1 MHPPDARKGLM
12 NTDEDQPIDGQDAPP
27 EVRLSWWRLAVLLVA
42 LAAIAGGSVLLV
54 RAWRSDDIVV
64 GVSTSVPY
72 VDVTLTPTYAFQD
85 PQSNPARSV
94 ALAFVVADPDDACAP
109 SWGGYY
115 SLAEADA
122 QLELSRR
129 LAQLRNAGGD
139 AIVSFGGQA
148 NDELALGC
156 EDADALTD
164 AYLDVVTH
172 YDLTAIDL
180 DLEGDELSDAPSIER
195 RATAIAAAQAARTDA
210 DRELAVWLTL
220 PVAASGLTSEGAAA
234 LDAMLAAGV
243 ELAGVNTMTMNF
255 ASAEAPTDDMFA
267 ATERALERTA
277 DQLVGAYA
285 KHGVH
290 LAEGEVWSRLGATP
304 MIGQNDVDGEVFTL
318 DDASDLAGLAARR
331 GLGRVSF
338 WSLNRDSQCDSA
350 FPDVAVLS
358 DVCSGVA
365 QDRLEFA
372 VAFSTLGADRTPT
385 RVEST
390 VPPRVDDPATSPYPV
405 WRSRAE
411 YEEGYKVVRRGF
423 VYQARWYTSGV
434 DPAAIGTDPN
444 ANPWSLVGPVGPADE
459 PFVPATVAPGTHPE
473 WDPTVLYQAGDDVVY
488 RGLPYQA
495 RWANQAE
502 TPETQY
508 PVAPSSAW
516 EPQFE
521 IAGEP
526 AT

>member
-1 MHPPDARKGLM
+1 M
-12 NTDEDQPIDGQDAPP
+12 NTDDDQPIDASDAPP
-27 EVRLSWWRLAVLLVA
+27 EVRLSWWRLGVLLLAVA
-42 LAAIAGGSVLLV
+42 VIAGGSVLLV
-54 RAWRSDDIVV
+54 REWRSTDVVV
-64 GVSTSVPY
+64 GASTSVPY

-94 ALAFVVADPDDACAP
+94 ALAFVVADPDEPCAP

-115 SLAEADA
+115 SLSEADA

-148 NDELALGC
+148 NDELALAC
-156 EDADALTD
+156 ADADALAD
-164 AYLDVVTH
+164 AYLEVVRR

-180 DLEGDELSDAPSIER
+180 DIEGDELADAPSAER
-195 RATAIAAAQAARTDA
+195 RAVAIAAVQAARSDA
-210 DRELAVWLTL
+210 DKDLAVWLTL
-220 PVAASGLTSEGAAA
+220 PVATSGLTAEGLAA

-243 ELAGVNTMTMNF
+243 DLAGVNTMTMNF
-255 ASAEAPTDDMFA
+255 SNADAPTDDMFA
-267 ATERALERTA
+267 ATERALDRTA
-277 DQLVGAYA
+277 GQLIRAYES
-285 KHGVH
+285 HGVE

-318 DDASDLAGLAARR
+318 DDASGLASLAARR

-365 QDRLEFA
+365 QEQLEFA
-372 VAFSTLGADRTPT
+372 VAFSTLGADRSPT
-385 RVEST
+385 RVEAT
-390 VPPRVDDPATSPYPV
+390 VPPRADDPAASPYPV
-405 WRSRAE
+405 WRPGAE

-434 DPAAIGTDPN
+434 DPAATGTDPS

-459 PFVPATVAPGTHPE
+459 PYVPATVAPGTHPD
-473 WDPTVLYQAGDDVVY
+473 WDPTALYQAGDDVLY
-488 RGLPYQA
+488 EGLPYRA

-502 TPETQY
+502 TPETQF

-516 EPQFE
+516 EPRFE

-526 AT
+526 TS